1 MPDLATRRLVLAVL
15 LLALA
20 GTPVG
25 RVLAEALSFDE
36 VTITLSEDDR
46 ILLDAQIGYE
56 LNETASDALENGVPL
71 TFETHIQMREVGA
84 WMWQPDVV
92 EFRVR
97 NVLRYRPLSGLY
109 EVRRVGSE
117 DKQVF
122 ATRASALR
130 FMGRIRDLALISR
143 SELDLS
149 REYLVRLRSYLDI
162 EALPLP
168 MRPKAYISSDWSL
181 EAEPWEWQ
189 LRP

>member
-1 MPDLATRRLVLAVL
+1 MIRPGMARIRLVLLCVL
-15 LLALA
+15 HFMWLEAA
-20 GTPVG
+20 
-25 RVLAEALSFDE
+25 AAALSFDE
-36 VTITLSEDDR
+36 VTITLGEDNR
-46 ILLDAQIGYE
+46 IMLDAQLGYE
-56 LNETASDALENGVPL
+56 LNETASDALQNGVPL
-71 TFETHIQMREVGA
+71 TFETHIQMRAVEA
-84 WMWQPDVV
+84 WVWEADTV

-130 FMGRIRDLALISR
+130 YMGRIRELALINR
-143 SELDLS
+143 AELDES
-149 REYLVRLRSYLDI
+149 AEYLVRLRSFLDI

-168 MRPKAYISSDWSL
+168 MRPMAYISADWKL

>member
-1 MPDLATRRLVLAVL
+1 MSNAAPGCLRLAVL
-15 LLALA
+15 MCVLLTGWSWAGLA
-20 GTPVG
+20 Q
-25 RVLAEALSFDE
+25 ALSFDA
-36 VTITLSEDDR
+36 VTITLGDNDR
-46 ILLDAQIGYE
+46 IILDAQIDYE

-84 WMWQPDVV
+84 WMWQSDVA

-109 EVRRVGSE
+109 EVLRVGTD

-130 FMGRIRDLALISR
+130 FMGRISELALIER
-143 SELDLS
+143 SQLNLS
-149 REYLVRLRSYLDI
+149 AEYLVRLRTYLDI

-168 MRPKAYISSDWSL
+168 MRPMAYISPEWEIES
-181 EAEPWEWQ
+181 EPWEWQ